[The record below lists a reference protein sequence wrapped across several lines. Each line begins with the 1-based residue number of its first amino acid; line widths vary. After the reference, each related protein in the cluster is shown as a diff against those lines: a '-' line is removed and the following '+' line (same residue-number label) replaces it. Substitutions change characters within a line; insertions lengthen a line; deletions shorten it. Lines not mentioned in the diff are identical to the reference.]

1 MSPQFISV
9 LAAVTTFGA
18 ALLVYLGV
26 QASRAKA
33 ATPEMEDRL
42 ERFGSY
48 HESAIADEF
57 EDQPSNQIV
66 AAQLERAVKGRDF
79 SENNRLALVRA
90 DLRMTVGEW
99 LSVRILVALLA
110 GLVGLIVGR
119 SSIGLAMLFLI
130 VMAGVGWMIPQLY
143 LGRRAKKRQQAFV
156 DQLGDTIGLMANS
169 LRAGYSLLQTMELIS
184 RESPSPIADEFRRVV
199 REVGLG
205 ISTQH
210 ALDNLLRRVPS
221 EDLDL
226 LVSAISIQH
235 EVGGN
240 LGQILDVIGETIRE
254 RVRIKGEIGVLT
266 SQQQLSGYV
275 ISGLPLVLG
284 LGMFLI
290 NRDYMMGMF
299 VWPWICLPIGALI
312 LEGIGFMVMKKI
324 VAIEV

>member
-1 MSPQFISV
+1 MSPQIISA
-9 LAAVTTFGA
+9 LAAILTFGSIA
-18 ALLVYLGV
+18 LVYLGI

-42 ERFGSY
+42 ERFGTTPDVASVSN
-48 HESAIADEF
+48 EERASGALVADH
-57 EDQPSNQIV
+57 
-66 AAQLERAVKGRDF
+66 LERAVQGRGF
-79 SENNRLALVRA
+79 SETTRVALARA
-90 DLRMTVGEW
+90 DLRMTIGEW
-99 LSVRILVALLA
+99 LSVRITAAILGGLL
-110 GLVGLIVGR
+110 GLFVGR
-119 SSIGLAMLFLI
+119 SSIGLAMLFFI
-130 VMAGVGWMIPQLY
+130 VLAAVGWMVPQFY
-143 LGRRAKKRQQAFV
+143 LSHRAKKRQKAFV
-156 DQLGDTIGLMANS
+156 GQLGDTIGLMANS

-184 RESPSPIADEFRRVV
+184 RESPSPMCDEFRRVV

-205 ISTQH
+205 VSSQQ
-210 ALDNLLRRVPS
+210 ALDNLLRRIPS

-254 RVRIKGEIGVLT
+254 RVRIKGEIAVLT
-266 SQQQLSGYV
+266 SQQSLSGYV
-275 ISGLPLVLG
+275 ISGLPIALG
-284 LGMFLI
+284 IGLFLM
-290 NRDYMMGMF
+290 NREYMLGMF

>member
-42 ERFGSY
+42 ERFGSFQ
-48 HESAIADEF
+48 ESADDDDF
-57 EDQPSNQIV
+57 DDHPSNQIV
-66 AAQLERAVKGRDF
+66 ASQLERAVKGRDF
-79 SENNRLALVRA
+79 SENTRLALVRA

-110 GLVGLIVGR
+110 GAVGLIVGR

-130 VMAGVGWMIPQLY
+130 VMTGVGWMIPQLY

-205 ISTQH
+205 ISTHH

>member
-1 MSPQFISV
+1 MSPQIISA
-9 LAAVTTFGA
+9 LAAIMIFGA
-18 ALLVYLGV
+18 AILVYLGI

-42 ERFGSY
+42 ERFGSVT
-48 HESAIADEF
+48 EF
-57 EDQPSNQIV
+57 VPDEDQESGGAIM
-66 AAQLERAVKGRDF
+66 ATQLERAVRGSNF
-79 SENNRLALVRA
+79 SDTTRTALARA

-99 LSVRILVALLA
+99 LTIRLLTTLTGGAL
-110 GLVGLIVGR
+110 GLIVGR
-119 SSIGLAMLFLI
+119 TSLGLALLFFL
-130 VMAGVGWMIPQLY
+130 VMAGVGWMAPQLY
-143 LGRRAKKRQQAFV
+143 LSRRAKKRQKQFV

-184 RESPSPIADEFRRVV
+184 RESPAPMCDEFRRVV

-205 ISTQH
+205 VSTQQ

-254 RVRIKGEIGVLT
+254 RVRIKGEINVLT

-275 ISGLPLVLG
+275 ISGLPIALG
-284 LGMFLI
+284 IGLFLM
-290 NRDYMMGMF
+290 NRDYMMTMF
-299 VWPWICLPIGALI
+299 AWPWICLPIGALVV
-312 LEGIGFMVMKKI
+312 EFIGFLVMKKI

>member
-1 MSPQFISV
+1 MTTQMISA
-9 LAAVTTFGA
+9 LAAFTTFGA
-18 ALLVYLGV
+18 ALLVYLGI

-42 ERFGSY
+42 ERFGTRVEARPS
-48 HESAIADEF
+48 EDED
-57 EDQPSNQIV
+57 ERSSQVV
-66 AAQLERAVKGRDF
+66 AEQLERAVSGRDF
-79 SENNRLALVRA
+79 SLNTRLALSRA

-99 LSVRILVALLA
+99 LGVRVLSATFG
-110 GLVGLIVGR
+110 GLFGLFIGR
-119 SSIGLAMLFLI
+119 SSIGLALLFFLI
-130 VMAGVGWMIPQLY
+130 MAGVGWMVPQLY
-143 LGRRAKKRQQAFV
+143 LGRRAKKRQQAFL

-184 RESPSPIADEFRRVV
+184 RESPAPICDEFRRVV

-205 ISTQH
+205 ISTHQ
-210 ALDNLLRRVPS
+210 ALDNLMARVPS

-226 LVSAISIQH
+226 LVSAINIQH

-254 RVRIKGEIGVLT
+254 RVRIKGEINVLT

-275 ISGLPLVLG
+275 ISGLPIVLG
-284 LGMFLI
+284 LGMFMI

-299 VWPWICLPIGALI
+299 VWPWVCLPIGALI